1 MWLKVEGFVDRVK
14 QWWSSSHFQGSPSF
28 TLAHKLKDLKVDLK
42 VWNKHLFD
50 NVENTKKNLL
60 EELSVP
66 DALEEE
72 RVLCD
77 EEKIRKYIVIRYL
90 ERVTLLEEL
99 SWGQKSR
106 ALWLREGGSNAQSFS
121 IEWLTRIGEI
131 APWSLCWS
139 MVQFPLAGSNL
150 VFQECFA
157 D

>member
-1 MWLKVEGFVDRVK
+1 VVKGRRLCGQSEIGVVFLSFSNLRLESWLKSLEQAFVWQCGEQEKESLGGV
-14 QWWSSSHFQGSPSF
+14 
-28 TLAHKLKDLKVDLK
+28 
-42 VWNKHLFD
+42 
-50 NVENTKKNLL
+50 
-60 EELSVP
+60 SVL

-77 EEKIRKYIVIRYL
+77 EEKIRKYIVIGYL

-121 IEWLTRIGEI
+121 IEWLTWIGEI

-139 MVQFPLAGSNL
+139 MV
-150 VFQECFA
+150 
-157 D
+157 